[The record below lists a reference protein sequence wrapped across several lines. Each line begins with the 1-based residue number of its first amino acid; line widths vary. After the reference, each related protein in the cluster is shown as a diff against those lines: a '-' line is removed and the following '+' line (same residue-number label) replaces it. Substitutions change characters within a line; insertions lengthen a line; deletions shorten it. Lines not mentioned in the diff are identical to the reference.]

1 MGSNINHRNLEGD
14 IQMAKITVYTRTTC
28 SYCTQVKKLLD
39 MKGKNYEVVNL
50 DEDRTAEAAI
60 VAKSGARTVPIV
72 TVTDDAGD
80 ERVASIGWNPGALLS
95 AVA

>member
-1 MGSNINHRNLEGD
+1 MINQGNTVSK
-14 IQMAKITVYTRTTC
+14 QITIYTRTTC

-39 MKGKNYEVVNL
+39 LKGKQYQVINI
-50 DEDRTAEAAI
+50 DENREAEASI

-72 TVTDDAGD
+72 TVTNESGD
-80 ERVASIGWNPGALLS
+80 EQIASIGWNPGALMA

>member
-1 MGSNINHRNLEGD
+1 
-14 IQMAKITVYTRTTC
+14 MAKITVYTRTTC

-50 DEDRTAEAAI
+50 DENRTAEAAI

-80 ERVASIGWNPGALLS
+80 ERIASIGWNPGALLS